1 MAIWHEKTAMIHD
14 EILHVEVTIAEDDQS
29 VDVLMIVAKLAHA
42 LLNPKIQRTAQRMTK
57 LAVRTEKNAAAN
69 VLSVKLLDVQLKMK
83 IRKEFRGVRNS
94 HPRLGRS
101 RRLEDAVRLMIA
113 PQKAPRLV
121 GRHRLEI

>member
-1 MAIWHEKTAMIHD
+1 MMIWHEETAMIHD

-29 VDVLMIVAKLAHA
+29 VDVLMIVTRLAHA
-42 LLNPKIQRTAQRMTK
+42 LLNPTIQKTAHRMTK
-57 LAVRTEKNAAAN
+57 LAVRTEKNAVAN
-69 VLSVKLLDVQLKMK
+69 VLSAKLLDVQLKMK
-83 IRKEFRGVRNS
+83 IRKEFRGAGQN

-121 GRHRLEI
+121 GRHGLEI